1 MLFNNKERNIMAIQ
15 RYRPIT
21 LFDRLQQG
29 VPSLFDITNYE
40 PNFDTE
46 EWSPAVDITETEN
59 EFVIHADLPGVKP
72 DDIEITAENGVLTL
86 RGERES
92 RKEEEKDNY
101 KRVERFSGSFMRRF
115 TLPDTA
121 DLEKIVAKSKNGVL
135 DLTIPKTEKAKPK
148 LIKVKVDK

>member
-1 MLFNNKERNIMAIQ
+1 MFLFIRREKMAIQ
-15 RYRPIT
+15 TYRPLS
-21 LFDRLQQG
+21 LFDRLQQEAPSLFN
-29 VPSLFDITNYE
+29 VPSLE
-40 PNFDTE
+40 SNFDTE

-72 DDIEITAENGVLTL
+72 DDIEVTAENGVLTL

-101 KRVERFSGSFMRRF
+101 KRIERFSGSFMRRF
-115 TLPDTA
+115 SLPDTA
-121 DLEKIVAKSKNGVL
+121 DLDKIAAKTKDGVL
-135 DLTIPKTEKAKPK
+135 DLTIPKIEKAKPK